1 MNVTRGSADIRIALF
16 GGNGSVKVWDLLG
29 GRSAPPFSAVLS
41 CELDPNGSVGIH
53 QQQRD
58 PELVLGLEGRGE
70 ATVAG
75 VPQPLEPGS
84 VVHVPFGATLSLRNL
99 SADLPLKYLIVKAE
113 HALSPAV

>member
-1 MNVTRGSADIRIALF
+1 MSVTRGTADVRAALF
-16 GGNGSVKVWDLLG
+16 GGTGRVKVWDLLG

-41 CELDPNGSVGIH
+41 CELDPGGSVGVH

-58 PELVLGLEGRGE
+58 PEIVVGLEGGGE

-75 VPQPLEPGS
+75 VAQALEPGS

-99 SADLPLKYLIVKAE
+99 STEEPLRYLIVKAE
-113 HALSPAV
+113 AHEPAG